1 MKRKVKITVIRREYY
16 QELADRFLVNPGTG
30 KCSLFEEGQEFIVTK
45 ENYDRFPY
53 ENKFCMA
60 AWDIIKIKVYSVL
73 QGGNFFA
80 AGLCCKS
87 PYLTLSSAFFI
98 GLPDRKPHGTAYK
111 NPVSGIPA
119 P

>member
-1 MKRKVKITVIRREYY
+1 MKPKVKITVIRREYY

-60 AWDIIKIKVYSVL
+60 AWDIIKIKVYSAL
-73 QGGNFFA
+73 QGGNFYWE
-80 AGLCCKS
+80 GWMKDPKEQILCCDD
-87 PYLTLSSAFFI
+87 
-98 GLPDRKPHGTAYK
+98 GVR
-111 NPVSGIPA
+111 PVVFLLERMEEE
-119 P
+119 